1 MSARRVLLLAPA
13 RPCYPMLSP
22 PCRGAVVPAD
32 PGHPGP
38 GARAGGGHQVAAARR
53 DPRLQPRHLQPG
65 HPGGAGAGSRG
76 AGAGGEGESGDSCIL
91 PAQHLECTA
100 RGRPAPH
107 VFWRI
112 SEDGGEMAE
121 AAEDDVEARPLATE
135 PSSGLQ
141 TAAARL
147 FITGPG
153 LAACV
158 ASNRRGD
165 TQVTRQR
172 GNITSSYILF
182 AVSEDKIGGQLHLEH
197 SY

>member
-1 MSARRVLLLAPA
+1 MCQLTLAT
-13 RPCYPMLSP
+13 
-22 PCRGAVVPAD
+22 
-32 PGHPGP
+32 PGP
-38 GARAGGGHQVAAARR
+38 DPALVAATRSQQLAVIPATSRDTFSPDIQVA
-53 DPRLQPRHLQPG
+53 LGQ
-65 HPGGAGAGSRG
+65 GAGAQAQVGR
-76 AGAGGEGESGDSCIL
+76 ESQEIGVCIL
-91 PAQHLECTA
+91 AAQHLECTA

-153 LAACV
+153 EAACV
-158 ASNRRGD
+158 ATNRRGD
-165 TQVTRQR
+165 TQVTSQR
-172 GNITSSYILF
+172 GNIMSSYISF

>member
-1 MSARRVLLLAPA
+1 MAATRSQQLAVIPA
-13 RPCYPMLSP
+13 SSRGTFSP
-22 PCRGAVVPAD
+22 DIQVAL
-32 PGHPGP
+32 GP
-38 GARAGGGHQVAAARR
+38 GAGAHAQVGR
-53 DPRLQPRHLQPG
+53 
-65 HPGGAGAGSRG
+65 
-76 AGAGGEGESGDSCIL
+76 GESGDSCIL
-91 PAQHLECTA
+91 SAQHLECTA

-107 VFWRI
+107 VFWRT

-165 TQVTRQR
+165 TQVTSQR
-172 GNITSSYILF
+172 GNIMSSYISF
-182 AVSEDKIGGQLHLEH
+182 AVSEDKIGSQLHLEH

>member
-1 MSARRVLLLAPA
+1 MS
-13 RPCYPMLSP
+13 
-22 PCRGAVVPAD
+22 
-32 PGHPGP
+32 
-38 GARAGGGHQVAAARR
+38 
-53 DPRLQPRHLQPG
+53 
-65 HPGGAGAGSRG
+65 
-76 AGAGGEGESGDSCIL
+76 
-91 PAQHLECTA
+91 
-100 RGRPAPH
+100 
-107 VFWRI
+107 WRT

-153 LAACV
+153 EAACV

-172 GNITSSYILF
+172 VMSNVVSSNILF

>member
-1 MSARRVLLLAPA
+1 M
-13 RPCYPMLSP
+13 
-22 PCRGAVVPAD
+22 
-32 PGHPGP
+32 
-38 GARAGGGHQVAAARR
+38 
-53 DPRLQPRHLQPG
+53 
-65 HPGGAGAGSRG
+65 
-76 AGAGGEGESGDSCIL
+76 
-91 PAQHLECTA
+91 
-100 RGRPAPH
+100 
-107 VFWRI
+107 FWRI
-112 SEDGGEMAE
+112 REDGGEMAE

-147 FITGPG
+147 FITRPG
-153 LAACV
+153 EAACV

-172 GNITSSYILF
+172 GNIMSSYISF